1 MTVEEEQIV
10 SSEDE
15 QQHPQEEEEYQEQLS
30 SDDQFSEPE
39 QQHPTYRKHS
49 PGGEWRKKSNTHG
62 RLLLKIL
69 IPNFVAGRL
78 IGKAGSNIN
87 DLETRFE
94 ASIQVSP
101 SKEFYPGT
109 GERIVTVSAD
119 PLRIIDFCKYMIE
132 NVQVNQESDTIYAGF
147 QHDFKIVITNI
158 AAGLVMG
165 KGGCTIKSIQK
176 DSGAK
181 INISKQDESNVP
193 GERLLKISG
202 NLEQRSKACMQ
213 IISKMV
219 AEPRTKISN
228 SNIRY
233 DVYDCPVTISAPL
246 PPPPL
251 PMSPINQGNL
261 SPPPPHIISQPSMVP
276 PNMVP
281 MCTQPMP
288 YFNYNFNYNY
298 AQLAP
303 VQDCSVRYTYNY
315 GTVCNGYEPTTTTAV
330 YGGKEN
336 IVYAGE
342 PPVPQGHIQYEP
354 KSRIKTT
361 HLIQMEIPNSIV
373 GAIVGKQ
380 GQTINEFTRAS
391 GAHINFSAK
400 DEFAPGTTNRILTI
414 KGGKN
419 QIQNAYMLID
429 QKIAQV
435 GYQFYTNGLVYM

>member
-1 MTVEEEQIV
+1 MDDAHTN
-10 SSEDE
+10 EDE
-15 QQHPQEEEEYQEQLS
+15 K
-30 SDDQFSEPE
+30 
-39 QQHPTYRKHS
+39 RKHS
-49 PGGEWRKKSNTHG
+49 LGEMNGGHWRKRSNVGNGG

-87 DLETRFE
+87 DLEAKFE

-119 PLRIIDFCKYMIE
+119 PEKIVDFSKYMIE
-132 NVQVNQESDTIYAGF
+132 HIQVNQESDTIYAGF

-165 KGGCTIKSIQK
+165 KGGSTIKAIQK
-176 DSGAK
+176 ESGAK

-202 NLEQRSKACMQ
+202 SLEQRSKACTQ
-213 IISKMV
+213 LIQKMV

-233 DVYDCPVTISAPL
+233 DVYDTQMNIAHPIS
-246 PPPPL
+246 
-251 PMSPINQGNL
+251 QGNIAA
-261 SPPPPHIISQPSMVP
+261 HIISQPSMVHAI
-276 PNMVP
+276 
-281 MCTQPMP
+281 TQPMP
-288 YFNYNFNYNY
+288 YFNNFNYNY
-298 AQLAP
+298 AQLTP
-303 VQDCSVRYTYNY
+303 IPDGGMRYSMNY
-315 GTVCNGYEPTTTTAV
+315 GSVSNCYDPS
-330 YGGKEN
+330 Y
-336 IVYAGE
+336 
-342 PPVPQGHIQYEP
+342 YEP

-435 GYQFYTNGLVYM
+435 GYEFYSNGLVFM

>member
-1 MTVEEEQIV
+1 VHESNPEESQEHEHYQQ
-10 SSEDE
+10 DL
-15 QQHPQEEEEYQEQLS
+15 QQH
-30 SDDQFSEPE
+30 
-39 QQHPTYRKHS
+39 QQQGHQKHS
-49 PGGEWRKKSNTHG
+49 PDGGHWRKKKG
-62 RLLLKIL
+62 ERLLLKIL

-119 PLRIIDFCKYMIE
+119 PQKIVEFSKYMIE
-132 NVQVNQESDTIYAGF
+132 HIQVNQETDTVYAGF

-165 KGGCTIKSIQK
+165 KGGSTIKSIQK

-181 INISKQDESNVP
+181 INITKQEESSVP

-202 NLEQRSKACMQ
+202 TFEQRSKACMQ
-213 IISKMV
+213 IIEKMV
-219 AEPRTKISN
+219 SEPRTKISN

-233 DVYDCPVTISAPL
+233 EVYETSPVVTIPPPL
-246 PPPPL
+246 PPPAL
-251 PMSPINQGNL
+251 PISPGNL
-261 SPPPPHIISQPSMVP
+261 SPPPPHVMTP

-281 MCTQPMP
+281 IVTQPLP
-288 YFNYNFNYNY
+288 FFNYNFNYNY
-298 AQLAP
+298 AQFTPAP
-303 VQDCSVRYTYNY
+303 AVHDTAVRYTYNY
-315 GTVCNGYEPTTTTAV
+315 GAGNGAICNGFEPQL
-330 YGGKEN
+330 
-336 IVYAGE
+336 
-342 PPVPQGHIQYEP
+342 PPAPSPPYYEP
-354 KSRIKTT
+354 KSRVKTT

-380 GQTINEFTRAS
+380 GSTINEFTRAS
-391 GAHINFSAK
+391 GAHINFSPK
-400 DEFAPGTTNRILTI
+400 DEFVAGTTNRILTI
-414 KGGKN
+414 RGGKN

-435 GYQFYTNGLVYM
+435 GYQFYANGLVFM